1 MIETTLDDYGRSL
14 GLDHWHCGPERVAQ
28 LAFEGGTSLT
38 VDFSGHDVLVYASA
52 PVEDAYL
59 DETLDALLE
68 NWLADDTHEPLVGI
82 GLVPGDT
89 GPLLVAAARHTPRAF
104 DETALRTI
112 SDALFARV
120 RCP

>member
-59 DETLDALLE
+59 DET
-68 NWLADDTHEPLVGI
+68 
-82 GLVPGDT
+82 
-89 GPLLVAAARHTPRAF
+89 
-104 DETALRTI
+104 ALRTI